1 MGEEKIVM
9 GFRVIEGG
17 RAGGSTVY
25 ALKKAH
31 AWHRGEDSELARWC
45 TDPYPPALILATT
58 TANAATVAQH
68 DRDPRAKSREADCL
82 RARAK
87 TQPTKSQSCGW

>member
-1 MGEEKIVM
+1 MGKNKTDIEPPRRGLPFCIYKEKNARMGEEKIVM

-31 AWHRGEDSELARWC
+31 AWHRGDDSDLARWC
-45 TDPYPPALILATT
+45 TDPYPPGIDLSNYYDKRSGGGA
-58 TANAATVAQH
+58 
-68 DRDPRAKSREADCL
+68 
-82 RARAK
+82 
-87 TQPTKSQSCGW
+87 